1 MGRRCAESLMFNRRE
16 FLRQL
21 GNGAGCAV
29 PVLLPAPL
37 RAMAWPITGF
47 RAGPGYPPGEEAR
60 SDFRLTPA
68 YPSPSPLDEMLRF
81 AAPGTDAYV
90 TEKFAAELHGWFEA
104 LRRWLRV
111 QNPKPAMELA
121 QLLDASLQ
129 GNELTTPRE
138 IRNPRLVYSIELRK
152 RDYAGTARVGKD
164 AFVPQVAS
172 YFESLGKI
180 ATAEFELTSLWQ
192 SKSEPAEVDAEV
204 RYTMV
209 GTRAERPGLPSHREQ
224 RIGVW
229 RMSWRRNGSS
239 RWLATKWTFVDEQ
252 IAEAAAPL
260 FVDISDQAFAGV
272 DSYEQQLLLGAD
284 DWRTVLDGASGID
297 IYGNNGI
304 AAGDFD
310 GDGRDDIY
318 VCQPSG
324 LPNRLYRNR
333 GDGTF
338 EDVTEKAGVGVLD
351 ATAYGIFADFENRGL
366 EDLLV
371 VRDSGPLL
379 FLNQGNGRFAPKPD
393 AFAFAKPP
401 QGTFTHAAVAD
412 YDRDGRLDVYF
423 CLYSYYLGLDQYHYP
438 SPYFDARNGPPN
450 FLFRNEGNA
459 RFVDRTEAAGLN
471 AENDRFSFACAW
483 GDISGNGGP
492 DLYVANDF
500 GRSNLYRN
508 KGDGTFASV
517 SEEAGVNVPGAGMS
531 ACWCDFDNDGKQD
544 VYVSN
549 MWSAAGHR
557 VSDSELFHSADNA
570 EIRSLYRGH
579 ARGNSLY
586 RNKGGNKFENVSASS
601 GAAMGRW
608 AWSSDAWDFDH
619 DGYSDLYIANGY
631 VSGTAEP
638 ELSSFFWR
646 QVVGNSP
653 ANSKPSANYEHGW
666 NAINELI
673 RSDHS
678 WSGYERNTLYLNNR
692 DNSFSDI
699 SGISGLDLI
708 EDSRAFA
715 LADLDGDGRLE
726 VIAKNRNAPQLRVFR
741 NAMSEIGDVIAVR
754 LRGTKSNRDAIGAA
768 ITVRAGELRQTK
780 YLQAG
785 RGFLSQHSKETFFG
799 LGKAAGKISVTV
811 RWPSRETQEFAG
823 VAPNQR
829 IIIEEGKFNV
839 VATPFSVG
847 PAVRRSETPAIK
859 PKPLPAAVSTWLLD
873 PLPAPDFSLP
883 DSSGKT
889 TSLSSF
895 RGQPVLLGF
904 WAQAAPRSLQQLQEL
919 QRHQPEFRTK
929 RVDVIALNVDPG
941 ADSSKVRTLSKEMS
955 LAFPIVLATADVAG
969 AYNVLYRFLY
979 DRRRDLPI
987 PCSFLLDESGM
998 IVKVYRGVADAKQI
1012 VADAAAIPRT
1022 YEARVT
1028 KALPFAGKLYNGK
1041 FKRNDF
1047 TYGVAL
1053 FQHGYLDQAAESFQ
1067 QVIAAQP
1074 QNAEAY
1080 YNLGTLYLRKN
1091 NLAEARRY
1099 LEQTVKLRPEYPEAW
1114 NNLGMIAGQQN
1125 QYDEAIRNFNQSL
1138 EQRPDYVIAMVNLGN
1153 IHRRQGNVAQSTR
1166 LLNRAVE
1173 LEPENPEAN
1182 YSLGMLYARQND
1194 VAQAAALLQKAVV
1207 LRPDYADAINNL
1219 GVLYVRQ
1226 GKNSDAEQQF
1236 TTCIRVAPNFDQAYL
1251 NLARLYVLMQ
1261 EREKARETLQ
1271 ALLKLQP
1278 EHKLAQQALGM
1289 LN

>member
-1 MGRRCAESLMFNRRE
+1 MARRPAESLVLNRRE
-16 FLRQL
+16 FLRHV
-21 GNGAGCAV
+21 GYGASYAL
-29 PVLLPAPL
+29 PALLPAPL
-37 RAMAWPITGF
+37 RAAVWPISGSG
-47 RAGPGYPPGEEAR
+47 AGLAYAPGDEALA
-60 SDFRLTPA
+60 DFRLTPV
-68 YPSPSPLDEMLRF
+68 YPSSSPLDEMLRL

-90 TEKFAAELHGWFEA
+90 AEKFAAELQGWFEA
-104 LRRWLRV
+104 LRRLLKE
-111 QNPKPAMELA
+111 PAKPASELA
-121 QLLDASLQ
+121 QLLDDSLQ
-129 GNELTTPRE
+129 ANELTSPRE
-138 IRNPRLVYSIELRK
+138 TRSQRSGSSIELRK
-152 RDYAGTARVGKD
+152 RDYVAAARSGKD
-164 AFVPQVAS
+164 AFVPQLAN
-172 YFESLGKI
+172 YFEPLGTIEI
-180 ATAEFELTSLWQ
+180 ADFAITSLRQ
-192 SKSEPAEVDAEV
+192 TKSEPLELGAEV
-204 RYTMV
+204 RYTLV
-209 GTRAERPGLPSHREQ
+209 GTRAERPASPSLCAQ
-224 RIGVW
+224 RIGIW
-229 RMSWRRNGSS
+229 RMSWQRNASPQW
-239 RWLATKWTFVDEQ
+239 RATKWIFAEEQ

-260 FVDISDQAFAGV
+260 FVDISEQVFAGIE
-272 DSYEQQLLLGAD
+272 SYEPQLLQGAD
-284 DWRTVLDGASGID
+284 HWRTVLDGASGVD
-297 IYGNNGI
+297 VYGNNGI

-318 VCQPSG
+318 ICQPSG

-333 GDGTF
+333 GDGSF

-351 ATAYGIFADFENRGL
+351 ATACAIFADFENRGL
-366 EDLLV
+366 QDLLV

-379 FLNQGNGRFAPKPD
+379 FLNQGKGKFTPQPD
-393 AFAFAKPP
+393 AFAFAKAP

-423 CLYSYYLGLDQYHYP
+423 CLYTYYLGLDQYHYP
-438 SPYFDARNGPPN
+438 SPYFDARNGPLN

-483 GDISGNGGP
+483 GDISGSGGP

-508 KGDGTFASV
+508 NGDGTFATV
-517 SEEAGVNVPGAGMS
+517 SQEAGVNVPGAGMS

-557 VSDSELFHSADNA
+557 VSESEPFHTRDSA
-570 EIRSLYRGH
+570 EIRSFYRGH

-586 RNKGGNKFENVSASS
+586 RNKGGSKFENVSESS

-653 ANSKPSANYEHGW
+653 ANAMPSANYEHGW

-673 RSDHS
+673 RSDHP

-692 DNSFSDI
+692 DGSFSDI
-699 SGISGLDLI
+699 SGVSGLDLI
-708 EDSRAFA
+708 EDGRAFA

-741 NAMSEIGDVIAVR
+741 NVMSEIGDAIAVR

-785 RGFLSQHSKETFFG
+785 TGFLSQHSKEIFFG
-799 LGKAAGKISVTV
+799 LGRATGKISVTA
-811 RWPSRETQEFAG
+811 RWPSGETQEFPD
-823 VAPNQR
+823 VALNHR
-829 IIIEEGKFNV
+829 ITIEEGKSNV
-839 VATPFSVG
+839 VATPFSAG
-847 PAVRRSETPAIK
+847 SGQRRSETPVIK
-859 PKPLPAAVSTWLLD
+859 PKPLPTSVSTWLLD
-873 PLPAPDFSLP
+873 PLPAPDFSLS
-883 DSSGKT
+883 DLSGKA
-889 TSLSSF
+889 TSLSGF
-895 RGQPVLLGF
+895 RGHPVLLSF
-904 WAQAAPRSLQQLQEL
+904 WAQAAPRSLEQLQEL
-919 QRHQPEFRTK
+919 QSHRAALSAGNVGLIT
-929 RVDVIALNVDPG
+929 LNVDPG
-941 ADSSKVRTLSKEMS
+941 ADGSKVR
-955 LAFPIVLATADVAG
+955 AFSEKTGLTFSIVAATADVAG
-969 AYNVLYRFLY
+969 VYNILYRFLY
-979 DRRRDLPI
+979 DRRRDLPV

-998 IVKVYRGVADAKQI
+998 IVKVYQGVANTKQI

-1022 YEARVT
+1022 YEARVAN
-1028 KALPFAGKLYNGK
+1028 ALPFPGTLYNGK

-1053 FQHGYLDQAAESFQ
+1053 FQHGYLDQAAESLQ

-1074 QNAEAY
+1074 QNTEAY

-1091 NLAEARRY
+1091 NLAEAKRY
-1099 LEQTVKLRPEYPEAW
+1099 LEKTVKLRPEYPEAW

-1125 QYDEAIRNFNQSL
+1125 QYDEAIRNFTQSL
-1138 EQRPDYVIAMVNLGN
+1138 AKRPDYVIALLNLGN
-1153 IHRRQGNVAQSTR
+1153 IHRRQGNVAESTR

-1173 LEPENPEAN
+1173 LEPENAEAN

-1194 VAQAAALLQKAVV
+1194 VSQATELLQKAVA

-1251 NLARLYVLMQ
+1251 NLARLYILMQ
-1261 EREKARETLQ
+1261 EKEKARDTLQ

>member
-1 MGRRCAESLMFNRRE
+1 
-16 FLRQL
+16 
-21 GNGAGCAV
+21 
-29 PVLLPAPL
+29 
-37 RAMAWPITGF
+37 
-47 RAGPGYPPGEEAR
+47 
-60 SDFRLTPA
+60 
-68 YPSPSPLDEMLRF
+68 MLRL

-90 TEKFAAELHGWFEA
+90 TERLAAELQGWFEA
-104 LRRWLRV
+104 LRRLLSLQGSR
-111 QNPKPAMELA
+111 AAELA
-121 QLLDASLQ
+121 QLLDDSLKA
-129 GNELTTPRE
+129 NELTSPRE
-138 IRNPRLVYSIELRK
+138 TRSRRSGGGIELRK
-152 RDYAGTARVGKD
+152 RDYGGAAQARKD
-164 AFVPQVAS
+164 AFVQQVAR
-172 YFESLGKI
+172 YFDSLGTI
-180 ATAEFELTSLWQ
+180 ATAEFEITNLRQTE
-192 SKSEPAEVDAEV
+192 SEPEGVHAEV
-204 RYTMV
+204 RYSLV
-209 GTRAERPGLPSHREQ
+209 GARAERPASPSLGEQ

-229 RMSWRRNGSS
+229 RMRWRRNASS
-239 RWLATKWTFVDEQ
+239 RWLATEWAFVDEQ
-252 IAEAAAPL
+252 IAEATAPL
-260 FVDISDQAFAGV
+260 FADISEQAFAGV
-272 DSYEQQLLLGAD
+272 ESYEKQLVKGAD
-284 DWRTVLDGASGID
+284 HWRTVLDGASGID
-297 IYGNNGI
+297 VYGNNGI

-318 VCQPSG
+318 ICQPSG

-338 EDVTEKAGVGVLD
+338 EDVTERARVGVLD
-351 ATAYGIFADFENRGL
+351 ASACAIFADFENRGL
-366 EDLLV
+366 QDLLV

-379 FLNQGNGRFAPKPD
+379 FLNQGNGKFVPRPD
-393 AFAFAKPP
+393 AFAFAKDP

-412 YDRDGRLDVYF
+412 YDRDGRLDIYF
-423 CLYSYYLGLDQYHYP
+423 CLYTYYLGLDQYHYP
-438 SPYFDARNGPPN
+438 SPYFDARNGPTN

-483 GDISGNGGP
+483 GDISGSGGP

-500 GRSNLYRN
+500 GRSNLYSN
-508 KGDGTFASV
+508 NGDGTFAAV

-531 ACWCDFDNDGKQD
+531 ASWCDFDNDGRPD

-557 VSDSELFHSADNA
+557 VAESELFHTRDSA
-570 EIRSLYRGH
+570 EMRSFYRGH

-586 RNKGGNKFENVSASS
+586 RNKGESKFENVSESS

-619 DGYSDLYIANGY
+619 DGYADLYITNGY

-653 ANSKPSANYEHGW
+653 ANARPSANYEHGW

-692 DNSFSDI
+692 DGSFSDI
-699 SGISGLDLI
+699 SGVSGLDLI
-708 EDSRAFA
+708 EDGRSFA

-741 NAMSEIGDVIAVR
+741 NMMSETGDAIAVR

-768 ITVRAGELRQTK
+768 ITIRAGALRQTK

-785 RGFLSQHSKETFFG
+785 TGFLSQHSKEIFFG
-799 LGKAAGKISVTV
+799 LGKAAREISVTV
-811 RWPSRETQEFAG
+811 RWPNGETQEFTD
-823 VAPNQR
+823 VALNHR
-829 IIIEEGKFNV
+829 ITLEEGKSNV
-839 VATPFSVG
+839 VATPFSAG
-847 PAVRRSETPAIK
+847 AAPRRGETPAIK
-859 PKPLPAAVSTWLLD
+859 PKPLPTSVSTWLLD

-883 DSSGKT
+883 DLFGKA
-889 TSLSSF
+889 TSLSAV
-895 RGQPVLLGF
+895 RGHPVLLSF
-904 WAQAAPRSLQQLQEL
+904 WAQAAPRSLEQLQEL
-919 QRHQPEFRTK
+919 QSHEPEFRAK
-929 RVDVIALNVDPG
+929 SVGVITLNVDP
-941 ADSSKVRTLSKEMS
+941 SSDAPKVRTFSEKTG
-955 LAFPIVLATADVAG
+955 LALPTVVATADVAG
-969 AYNVLYRFLY
+969 VYNILYRFLY

-998 IVKVYRGVADAKQI
+998 IVKVYQGVANAKQI

-1022 YEARVT
+1022 YEMRVT
-1028 KALPFAGKLYNGK
+1028 KALPFPGTLYNGK

-1053 FQHGYLDQAAESFQ
+1053 FQHGYLDRAAESFQ

-1074 QNAEAY
+1074 QKAEAY
-1080 YNLGTLYLRKN
+1080 YNLGTLYLRKD
-1091 NLAEARRY
+1091 NLLEAQRY
-1099 LEQTVKLRPEYPEAW
+1099 LEQSVKLRPQYPEAW

-1125 QYDEAIRNFNQSL
+1125 QYDDAIRNFNQSL
-1138 EQRPDYVIAMVNLGN
+1138 VQRPDYVIALLNLGN
-1153 IHRRQGNVAQSTR
+1153 IQRRKGNVAEANR
-1166 LLNRAVE
+1166 LLNRAIE
-1173 LEPENPEAN
+1173 LEPENAEAN

-1194 VAQAAALLQKAVV
+1194 VSRATGLLQKAVA
-1207 LRPDYADAINNL
+1207 LRPDYADALNNL

-1226 GKNSDAEQQF
+1226 GKNSDAEEQF

-1251 NLARLYVLMQ
+1251 NLARLYMLMQ

-1271 ALLKLQP
+1271 TLLKLQP

>member
-1 MGRRCAESLMFNRRE
+1 MGRRRAESLVLNRRE
-16 FLRQL
+16 FLRHL
-21 GNGAGCAV
+21 GFATSYV
-29 PVLLPAPL
+29 LPVLLPAPL
-37 RAMAWPITGF
+37 RAAAWPNLGL
-47 RAGPGYPPGEEAR
+47 RPGGGYAVEEEAFA
-60 SDFRLTPA
+60 DFRLTPA
-68 YPSPSPLDEMLRF
+68 YPSSSPLDEMLRL
-81 AAPGTDAYV
+81 AGSGTDAYV
-90 TEKFAAELHGWFEA
+90 TEKYAAELHGWFEA
-104 LRRWLRV
+104 LGRLLRE
-111 QNPKPAMELA
+111 PARLARELA
-121 QLLDASLQ
+121 QLLDDSLQ
-129 GNELTTPRE
+129 ANELTFPRE
-138 IRNPRLVYSIELRK
+138 VRSPRSGGRIELRK
-152 RDYAGTARVGKD
+152 RDYPAAALAGKD
-164 AFVPQVAS
+164 AFVPQVTR
-172 YFESLGKI
+172 YFESLGSI
-180 ATAEFELTSLWQ
+180 ATPEFEITSLRQ
-192 SKSEPAEVDAEV
+192 TRSEPVEVHAEV
-204 RYTMV
+204 RYTLV
-209 GTRAERPGLPSHREQ
+209 GTRAERPAWPALRAQ

-229 RMSWRRNGSS
+229 QMSWRRDAWS
-239 RWLATKWTFVDEQ
+239 RWLATKWNFIDEQ
-252 IAEAAAPL
+252 VVEAAAPL
-260 FVDISDQAFAGV
+260 FADISEQAFAGV
-272 DSYEQQLLLGAD
+272 ESYEKQLLQGAD
-284 DWRTVLDGASGID
+284 HWRTVLDGASGVD
-297 IYGNNGI
+297 VYGNNGI

-318 VCQPSG
+318 ICQPSG
-324 LPNRLYRNR
+324 LPNRMYRNC

-338 EDVTEKAGVGVLD
+338 EDVTERAGVGVLD
-351 ATAYGIFADFENRGL
+351 ASACAIFADFANRGL
-366 EDLLV
+366 QDLLV

-379 FLNQGNGRFAPKPD
+379 FLNQGNGKFAPKPD
-393 AFAFAKPP
+393 AFSFAKAP

-412 YDRDGRLDVYF
+412 YDRDGRLDVYC
-423 CLYSYYLGLDQYHYP
+423 CLYTYYLGLDQYHYP

-483 GDISGNGGP
+483 GDIGGNGGP

-508 KGDGTFASV
+508 NGDGTFAAV
-517 SEEAGVNVPGAGMS
+517 SEDAGVNVPGAGMS
-531 ACWCDFDNDGKQD
+531 ACWCDFDNEGKQD

-557 VSDSELFHSADNA
+557 VSESELFHSRDSA
-570 EIRSLYRGH
+570 EIRSFYRGH

-586 RNKGGNKFENVSASS
+586 RDKGRSKFENVSESS

-653 ANSKPSANYEHGW
+653 ANAMPSANYEHGW

-692 DNSFSDI
+692 DGSFRDI
-699 SGISGLDLI
+699 SGVSGLDLI
-708 EDSRAFA
+708 EDCRAFA

-726 VIAKNRNAPQLRVFR
+726 LIVKNRNAPQLRVFH
-741 NAMSEIGDVIAVR
+741 NVMSEIGAAIAVR

-768 ITVRAGELRQTK
+768 ITVSASDLRQTK

-785 RGFLSQHSKETFFG
+785 TGFLSQHSKEIFFG
-799 LGKAAGKISVTV
+799 LGKAPGKISLSV
-811 RWPSRETQEFAG
+811 RWPSGETQEFAD
-823 VAPNQR
+823 VAVNHR
-829 IIIEEGKFNV
+829 IALEEGKSNV
-839 VATPFSVG
+839 AATPFSAG
-847 PAVRRSETPAIK
+847 SALRRSDAPTIK
-859 PKPLPAAVSTWLLD
+859 PKPLPTSVATWLLD

-883 DSSGKT
+883 DSSGKA
-889 TSLSSF
+889 TSLSAF
-895 RGQPVLLGF
+895 RGHPVLLSF
-904 WAQAAPRSLQQLQEL
+904 WAQAAPRSLEQLQEL
-919 QRHQPEFRTK
+919 QSHRAALSAGN
-929 RVDVIALNVDPG
+929 VGIIALNVDPG
-941 ADSSKVRTLSKEMS
+941 AEGGKARAFSEKMGLTL
-955 LAFPIVLATADVAG
+955 PIVAATAEVAG
-969 AYNVLYRFLY
+969 VYNILYRFLY
-979 DRRRDLPI
+979 DRRRDLPV

-998 IVKVYRGVADAKQI
+998 IVKAYQGIANAKQF

-1022 YEARVT
+1022 YEARVA
-1028 KALPFAGKLYNGK
+1028 KALPFPGTLYNGK

-1053 FQHGYLDQAAESFQ
+1053 FQHGYLEQAAESFQ

-1074 QNAEAY
+1074 QNAEAH

-1091 NLAEARRY
+1091 NLSEARRY

-1125 QYDEAIRNFNQSL
+1125 QYDEAIRKFNQSL
-1138 EQRPDYVIAMVNLGN
+1138 TQRPDYVIALLNLGN
-1153 IHRRQGNVAQSTR
+1153 IYRRQGNVAESNR

-1173 LEPENPEAN
+1173 LEPENAEAN
-1182 YSLGMLYARQND
+1182 YSLGMLYARRDD
-1194 VAQAAALLQKAVV
+1194 VAQATTFLQKAVV

-1251 NLARLYVLMQ
+1251 NLARLYILMQ
-1261 EREKARETLQ
+1261 EKEKARATLQ

>member
-1 MGRRCAESLMFNRRE
+1 MGRRRAESLVLSRRE
-16 FLRQL
+16 FLRHV
-21 GNGAGCAV
+21 GFATACAA
-29 PVLLPAPL
+29 PALLPAPV
-37 RAMAWPITGF
+37 RAAAWPGTSS
-47 RAGPGYPPGEEAR
+47 RARLGIAPGQEGLA
-60 SDFRLTPA
+60 DFRLRPA
-68 YPSPSPLDEMLRF
+68 YPSRSPLEEMLRL
-81 AAPGTDAYV
+81 AAPGTDAYA
-90 TEKFAAELHGWFEA
+90 TEKFAAELQEWFEA
-104 LRRWLRV
+104 LRRLLQGPAR
-111 QNPKPAMELA
+111 PAMELA
-121 QLLDASLQ
+121 QLLDVSLQ
-129 GNELTTPRE
+129 ANELTSPRA
-138 IRNPRLVYSIELRK
+138 IRRPRSSSGIELRK
-152 RDYAGTARVGKD
+152 LDYAGAARAGKD
-164 AFVPQVAS
+164 AFVPQVAR
-172 YFESLGKI
+172 YFESLGTI
-180 ATAEFELTSLWQ
+180 VTAEFEMRSLRQ
-192 SKSEPAEVDAEV
+192 TKPEPVEVEAEV
-204 RYTMV
+204 RYTLV
-209 GTRAERPGLPSHREQ
+209 GTRAERPGFPSRREQ
-224 RIGVW
+224 RIGVC
-229 RMSWRRNGSS
+229 RMAWRRNSS
-239 RWLATKWTFVDEQ
+239 SQWLATKWTLIDEQ
-252 IAEAAAPL
+252 IAETTAPL
-260 FVDISDQAFAGV
+260 FADISEQAFAGV
-272 DSYEQQLLLGAD
+272 QSYEKQLRKGAD
-284 DWRTVLDGASGID
+284 HWRTVLDGASGID
-297 IYGNNGI
+297 VYGNNGI

-318 VCQPSG
+318 ICQPSG

-338 EDVTEKAGVGVLD
+338 EDVTERAAVGVLD
-351 ATAYGIFADFENRGL
+351 ASACAIFADFENRGL
-366 EDLLV
+366 QDLLV

-379 FLNQGNGRFAPKPD
+379 FSNQGNGKFAPKPD
-393 AFAFAKPP
+393 AFAFAKAP

-423 CLYSYYLGLDQYHYP
+423 CLYTYYLGLDQYHYP

-450 FLFRNEGNA
+450 FLFRNDGNA

-483 GDISGNGGP
+483 GDISGSGGP

-508 KGDGTFASV
+508 NGDGTFAAV
-517 SEEAGVNVPGAGMS
+517 SQEAGVNVPGAGMS
-531 ACWCDFDNDGKQD
+531 ACWCDFGNDGRQD

-549 MWSAAGHR
+549 MWSAAGQR
-557 VSDSELFHSADNA
+557 VSESELFHTRDSV
-570 EIRSLYRGH
+570 EIRSFYRGH

-586 RNKGGNKFENVSASS
+586 RNKRESKFENISESS

-631 VSGTAEP
+631 VSGTSET

-653 ANSKPSANYEHGW
+653 ANAMPSANYEHGW

-678 WSGYERNTLYLNNR
+678 WSGYERNTFYLNNR
-692 DNSFSDI
+692 DGSFSDI
-699 SGISGLDLI
+699 SGVSGLDLI

-741 NAMSEIGDVIAVR
+741 NVMSEIGDAIAVR

-785 RGFLSQHSKETFFG
+785 TGFLSQHSKEVFFG

-811 RWPSRETQEFAG
+811 RWPGGETQEFAD
-823 VAPNQR
+823 VALNHR
-829 IIIEEGKFNV
+829 VTIEEGKSNV
-839 VATPFSVG
+839 VATPFSAG
-847 PAVRRSETPAIK
+847 AAQLRSETPAIK
-859 PKPLPAAVSTWLLD
+859 PKPLPASVSTWLLD
-873 PLPAPDFSLP
+873 PLPAPDLSLP
-883 DSSGKT
+883 DLFGKA
-889 TSLSSF
+889 TSLSAV
-895 RGQPVLLGF
+895 RGHSVLLSF
-904 WAQAAPRSLQQLQEL
+904 WAQAAPRSLEQLQEL
-919 QRHQPEFRTK
+919 QSHQPEFRDK
-929 RVDVIALNVDPG
+929 SVGVIALNVD
-941 ADSSKVRTLSKEMS
+941 ASSDAPKVRTFSEKAGLT
-955 LAFPIVLATADVAG
+955 FPIVIATADLAG
-969 AYNVLYRFLY
+969 VYNILHRFLF

-987 PCSFLLDESGM
+987 PCSFLLDESGI
-998 IVKVYRGVADAKQI
+998 IVKVYQGVANAKQI

-1022 YEARVT
+1022 YEARLT
-1028 KALPFAGKLYNGK
+1028 KALPFPGTLYNGK

-1053 FQHGYLDQAAESFQ
+1053 FQHGYLDRAAESFQ

-1091 NLAEARRY
+1091 NLPEARRD
-1099 LEQTVKLRPEYPEAW
+1099 LEQAVTLRPEYPEAW

-1138 EQRPDYVIAMVNLGN
+1138 AQRPDYVIALLNLGN
-1153 IHRRQGNVAQSTR
+1153 IQRRQGNMAEANR
-1166 LLNRAVE
+1166 LLNLAIE
-1173 LEPENPEAN
+1173 LEPENAEAN
-1182 YSLGMLYARQND
+1182 YGLGMLYARQSD
-1194 VAQAAALLQKAVV
+1194 VSHATGLLQKAVA

-1219 GVLYVRQ
+1219 GVLYVQQ
-1226 GKNSDAEQQF
+1226 GKNSDAEEQF
-1236 TTCIRVAPNFDQAYL
+1236 ATCIRVAPNFDQAYL
-1251 NLARLYVLMQ
+1251 NLARLYMLMQ
-1261 EREKARETLQ
+1261 KKEKARETLQ
-1271 ALLKLQP
+1271 ALLKRQP
-1278 EHKLAQQALGM
+1278 EHKLAQQVLGM

>member
-1 MGRRCAESLMFNRRE
+1 MGRRRAESLVLNRRE
-16 FLRQL
+16 FLRHL
-21 GNGAGCAV
+21 SHGTGYVA

-37 RAMAWPITGF
+37 RAVAWPIIGA
-47 RAGPGYPPGEEAR
+47 RAGPGHALGEEGLV
-60 SDFRLTPA
+60 DFRLRPA
-68 YPSPSPLDEMLRF
+68 YPSRSPLDEMLRL
-81 AAPGTDAYV
+81 AAPSTDAYV
-90 TEKFAAELHGWFEA
+90 TERFAAELRGWFEA
-104 LRRWLRV
+104 LRRLPSLQVSR
-111 QNPKPAMELA
+111 ATELA
-121 QLLDASLQ
+121 QLLDDSLQ
-129 GNELTTPRE
+129 ANELTAPRE
-138 IRNPRLVYSIELRK
+138 IRSPLSGSGIELRK
-152 RDYAGTARVGKD
+152 RDYAGAARAGKD
-164 AFVPQVAS
+164 AFVPQVAR
-172 YFESLGKI
+172 YFETLGTI
-180 ATAEFELTSLWQ
+180 ATAEFEITSLRQ
-192 SKSEPAEVDAEV
+192 TKSEPVEVEAEV
-204 RYTMV
+204 RCTLV
-209 GTRAERPGLPSHREQ
+209 GIRAERPAFSSRREQ
-224 RIGVW
+224 RSGVW
-229 RMSWRRNGSS
+229 RMGWRRNAPSQ
-239 RWLATKWTFVDEQ
+239 WLATKWIFVEEQ

-260 FVDISDQAFAGV
+260 FADISEQAFASV
-272 DSYEQQLLLGAD
+272 ESYERQLLQGAD
-284 DWRTVLDGASGID
+284 HWRTVLDGASGVD
-297 IYGNNGI
+297 VYGNNGI
-304 AAGDFD
+304 AVGDFN

-318 VCQPSG
+318 ICQPSG

-338 EDVTEKAGVGVLD
+338 EDITEKAGVGVLD
-351 ATAYGIFADFENRGL
+351 ATACAIFADFENRGL
-366 EDLLV
+366 QDLLV

-379 FLNQGNGRFAPKPD
+379 FLNQGNGKFAPKPD
-393 AFAFAKPP
+393 AFAFAKAP
-401 QGTFTHAAVAD
+401 QGSFTHAAVAD
-412 YDRDGRLDVYF
+412 YDRDGRLDVFF
-423 CLYSYYLGLDQYHYP
+423 CLYTYYLGLDQYHYP

-450 FLFRNEGNA
+450 FLFRNEGNVL
-459 RFVDRTEAAGLN
+459 FVDRTEAAGLN

-483 GDISGNGGP
+483 GDISGSGGP

-508 KGDGTFASV
+508 NGDGTFAAV
-517 SEEAGVNVPGAGMS
+517 SQEAGVNVPGAGMS
-531 ACWCDFDNDGKQD
+531 ACWCDFDNDGQQD

-557 VSDSELFHSADNA
+557 VSESELFHTRDSS
-570 EIRSLYRGH
+570 EIRSFYRGH

-586 RNKGGNKFENVSASS
+586 RNKGGSKFENVSDSS

-619 DGYSDLYIANGY
+619 DGYADLYIANGY

-653 ANSKPSANYEHGW
+653 ANAMPSANYEHGW

-678 WSGYERNTLYLNNR
+678 WSGYERNTFYLNNR
-692 DNSFSDI
+692 DGSFSDI
-699 SGISGLDLI
+699 SGVSGLDLI

-741 NAMSEIGDVIAVR
+741 NVMSEIGDAIAVR

-785 RGFLSQHSKETFFG
+785 TGFLSQHSKEIFFG

-811 RWPSRETQEFAG
+811 RWPGGEKQEFAE
-823 VAPNQR
+823 VALNHR
-829 IIIEEGKFNV
+829 ITIEEGKSNV
-839 VATPFSVG
+839 VAAPFSTG
-847 PAVRRSETPAIK
+847 SAQLRSETPASK
-859 PKPLPAAVSTWLLD
+859 AKPLPTSVSTWLLD
-873 PLPAPDFSLP
+873 PLPAPDLSLP
-883 DSSGKT
+883 DRFGKA
-889 TSLSSF
+889 TSLSAV
-895 RGQPVLLGF
+895 RGHPVLLSF
-904 WAQAAPRSLQQLQEL
+904 WAQAAPRSLEQLQEL
-919 QRHQPEFRTK
+919 QSHQPEFRAK
-929 RVDVIALNVDPG
+929 SVGVIALNVDP
-941 ADSSKVRTLSKEMS
+941 SSDAPKVRTFSEKTGLV
-955 LAFPIVLATADVAG
+955 LPIVVATADVAG
-969 AYNVLYRFLY
+969 VYNILYRFLY

-998 IVKVYRGVADAKQI
+998 IVKVYQGVANAKQI
-1012 VADAAAIPRT
+1012 VEDAAAIPRT
-1022 YEARVT
+1022 YEERVT
-1028 KALPFAGKLYNGK
+1028 KALPFPGTLYNGK

-1053 FQHGYLDQAAESFQ
+1053 FQHGYLDRAAESFQ

-1091 NLAEARRY
+1091 NLPEARRY

-1138 EQRPDYVIAMVNLGN
+1138 AQRPDYVIALLNLGN
-1153 IHRRQGNVAQSTR
+1153 IQRRQGNVADANR
-1166 LLNRAVE
+1166 LLNRAIE
-1173 LEPENPEAN
+1173 LEPENAEAN

-1194 VAQAAALLQKAVV
+1194 VSHATGLLQKAVA

-1226 GKNSDAEQQF
+1226 GKNSDAEEQF

-1251 NLARLYVLMQ
+1251 NLARLYILLQ
-1261 EREKARETLQ
+1261 EKEKARATLQ

>member
-1 MGRRCAESLMFNRRE
+1 MGRRAESLVLNRRE
-16 FLRQL
+16 FLRHIAYAT
-21 GNGAGCAV
+21 GYVA

-37 RAMAWPITGF
+37 RSAAWPITGF
-47 RAGPGYPPGEEAR
+47 RALPGHAPGEEALP
-60 SDFRLTPA
+60 DFRLTPA
-68 YPSPSPLDEMLRF
+68 YPNRSPLDEMLRL
-81 AAPGTDAYV
+81 ATPGTDVYV
-90 TEKFAAELHGWFEA
+90 TEKLAAELQAWFAA
-104 LRRWLRV
+104 LRGLLRPRV
-111 QNPKPAMELA
+111 SGATDLA
-121 QLLDASLQ
+121 QLLGESLQ
-129 GNELTTPRE
+129 ANELTTPRE
-138 IRNPRLVYSIELRK
+138 TRSRPSNSGIELRK
-152 RDYAGTARVGKD
+152 RDYAGAARAGKD
-164 AFVPQVAS
+164 EFVQHSAR
-172 YFESLGKI
+172 YFESLGSI
-180 ATAEFELTSLWQ
+180 ATAEFEITSLRQ
-192 SKSEPAEVDAEV
+192 TQTEPVEVDAEI
-204 RYTMV
+204 RYTLV
-209 GTRAERPGLPSHREQ
+209 GTRAERPAVPSRIEQ
-224 RIGVW
+224 RVGVW
-229 RMSWRRNGSS
+229 RMSWRRNTSS
-239 RWLATKWTFVDEQ
+239 RWLATKWNFVSEQ

-260 FVDISDQAFAGV
+260 FVDISEQAFAGV
-272 DSYEQQLLLGAD
+272 DSYEKQLLLGANH
-284 DWRTVLDGASGID
+284 WRTMLDGASGVD
-297 IYGNNGI
+297 VYGNNGI

-351 ATAYGIFADFENRGL
+351 ATACAIFADFDNRGL
-366 EDLLV
+366 QDLLV

-379 FLNQGNGRFAPKPD
+379 FLNQGNGKFAPKPD
-393 AFAFAKPP
+393 AFAFAKAP

-423 CLYSYYLGLDQYHYP
+423 CLYTYYLGLDQYHYP

-483 GDISGNGGP
+483 GDISGSGGP

-508 KGDGTFASV
+508 NGDGRFAAV
-517 SEEAGVNVPGAGMS
+517 SEQAGVNVPGAGMS

-557 VSDSELFHSADNA
+557 VSESELFHTRDSA

-586 RNKGGNKFENVSASS
+586 RNKAENKFKNASESS

-653 ANSKPSANYEHGW
+653 ANAMPSANYEHGW

-678 WSGYERNTLYLNNR
+678 WSGYERNTFYLKNR
-692 DNSFSDI
+692 DGSFSDI
-699 SGISGLDLI
+699 SGVSGLDLI
-708 EDSRAFA
+708 EDSRAFV

-741 NAMSEIGDVIAVR
+741 NAMSEIGNAIAVR

-785 RGFLSQHSKETFFG
+785 TGFLSQHSKEIFFG
-799 LGKAAGKISVTV
+799 LGKVGGKISVTV
-811 RWPSRETQEFAG
+811 RWPSGETQEFADI
-823 VAPNQR
+823 ASNHR
-829 IIIEEGKFNV
+829 IALEEGKSNI
-839 VATPFSVG
+839 VATPFSAP
-847 PAVRRSETPAIK
+847 PALRRIETPPIK
-859 PKPLPAAVSTWLLD
+859 PKPLPVAVSTWLLD

-889 TSLSSF
+889 TSLWSF
-895 RGQPVLLGF
+895 RGHPALLSF
-904 WAQAAPRSLQQLQEL
+904 WAQAVPRSLEQLQEL
-919 QRHQPEFRTK
+919 QHHQPELRAK
-929 RVDVIALNVDPG
+929 SVGLIALNVDPG
-941 ADSSKVRTLSKEMS
+941 GYRSTLHAVSKQMS
-955 LAFPIVLATADVAG
+955 LTFPIVAATAEVAG
-969 AYNVLYRFLY
+969 VYNILYRFLY

-998 IVKVYRGVADAKQI
+998 IVKVYQGVADAKQFI
-1012 VADAAAIPRT
+1012 ADAAAIPRT
-1022 YEARVT
+1022 YEARVA
-1028 KALPFAGKLYNGK
+1028 KALPFAGTLYNGK

-1074 QNAEAY
+1074 QNAEAF

-1091 NLAEARRY
+1091 SLAEAKRY

-1114 NNLGMIAGQQN
+1114 NNLGMIVGQQN
-1125 QYDEAIRNFNQSL
+1125 QYDEAIRNFNRSL
-1138 EQRPDYVIAMVNLGN
+1138 AQRPDYVIALLNLGN
-1153 IHRRQGNVAQSTR
+1153 IHRRQGNVAESTR
-1166 LLNRAVE
+1166 LLNRALE
-1173 LEPENPEAN
+1173 LEPENAEAN
-1182 YSLGMLYARQND
+1182 YSMGMLYARQND
-1194 VAQAAALLQKAVV
+1194 VAHAAALLQKAVV

-1226 GKNSDAEQQF
+1226 GKNSDAEKQF

-1261 EREKARETLQ
+1261 EKEKARAALQ